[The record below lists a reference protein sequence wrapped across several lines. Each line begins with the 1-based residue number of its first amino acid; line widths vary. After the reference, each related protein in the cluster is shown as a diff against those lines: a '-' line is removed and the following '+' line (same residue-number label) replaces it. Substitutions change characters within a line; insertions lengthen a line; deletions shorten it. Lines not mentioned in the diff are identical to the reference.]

1 MLKTSCESVEYQPPL
16 HHRNSMKIYA
26 ISGLGADERA
36 FQFLQFPHDVFHINW
51 ITPKEDESISN
62 YSKRLCDQVDTTEP
76 FALVG
81 LSFGGMLATEMCKFI
96 KPAHTILLSSA
107 ETKKEIPWWFKLI
120 GKMKLTSVVPGGFVE
135 VPRPVASWFFGTKNP
150 EMLDYI
156 LEDVDVKFVKWAVK
170 QIMNWDNKSPAT
182 NVLKIYGKD
191 DRVLPAKKGKNTVM
205 IKDGGHFMVADKA
218 DEISSII
225 QKRLTT

>member
-1 MLKTSCESVEYQPPL
+1 
-16 HHRNSMKIYA
+16 MKIYA

-36 FQFLQFPHDVFHINW
+36 FQFLDFPHEVVHIQW
-51 ITPKEDESISN
+51 ITPLEDESMSS
-62 YSKRLCDQVDTTEP
+62 YAKRLCEQVDTSQP

-96 KPAHTILLSSA
+96 KPEHTILLSSA

-135 VPRPVASWFFGTKNP
+135 VPRPLASWFFGTKDP

-156 LEDVDVKFVKWAVK
+156 LDDVDIPFVKWAVK
-170 QIMNWDNKSPAT
+170 QIMTWDNKTPAT
-182 NVLKIYGKD
+182 NVTKIYGEA
-191 DRVLPAKKGKNTVM
+191 DRVLPPKKKSNAIL
-205 IKDGGHFMVADKA
+205 IKDAGHFMVADKA
-218 DEISSII
+218 AEISSIL
-225 QKRLTT
+225 QETLKT

>member
-1 MLKTSCESVEYQPPL
+1 
-16 HHRNSMKIYA
+16 MKIYA

-36 FQFLQFPHDVFHINW
+36 FQFLQFPHEVVHITW
-51 ITPKEDESISN
+51 ITPEKDEPISD
-62 YSKRLCDQVDTTEP
+62 YAKRLCDQVDTSEP

-120 GKMKLTSVVPGGFVE
+120 GKMKLTNVVPGGFVE
-135 VPRPVASWFFGTKNP
+135 VPRPVASWFFGTRNP
-150 EMLDYI
+150 ELLDYI
-156 LEDVDVKFVKWAVK
+156 LDDVDVPFVKWAVK

-191 DRVLPAKKGKNTVM
+191 DRVLPAKKGENTVM

-218 DEISSII
+218 EEISSII
-225 QKRLTT
+225 HNRLTT